1 MADSRPSSPSAPEP
15 AARAS
20 GALRA
25 WFGLLCVASGLAF
38 LLNPGAGVL
47 ELVPDTA
54 PLIGN
59 LDEAAATAAV
69 LLGVRLTFWNKSC
82 RSKSGRTSSGQTK
95 AA

>member
-1 MADSRPSSPSAPEP
+1 MVDSSANSPGRESPP
-15 AARAS
+15 PDSPGPTPRATPP

-25 WFGLLCVASGLAF
+25 WTGLACVAAGLAF

-54 PLIGN
+54 PLLGN

-69 LLGVRLTFWNKSC
+69 LVGVRLAF
-82 RSKSGRTSSGQTK
+82 RARPG
-95 AA
+95 